1 MSSLENFGIIEEKK
15 IYKKTGKQNAWLRCK
30 KKSVKKIDVAGHHKN
45 LQMAAKDLV
54 INELCIHISEPFLSY
69 DMVFSFW
76 YTLYAQLL
84 HCVAQ
89 SYMQDGGK

>member
-1 MSSLENFGIIEEKK
+1 MA
-15 IYKKTGKQNAWLRCK
+15 QVQ

-69 DMVFSFW
+69 DMVFSF
-76 YTLYAQLL
+76 
-84 HCVAQ
+84 
-89 SYMQDGGK
+89 